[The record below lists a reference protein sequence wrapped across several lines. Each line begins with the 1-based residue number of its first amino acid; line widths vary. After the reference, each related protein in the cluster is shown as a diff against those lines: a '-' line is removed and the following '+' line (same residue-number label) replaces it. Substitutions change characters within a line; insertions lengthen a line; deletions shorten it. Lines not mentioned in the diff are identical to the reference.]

1 MQPAYMGSH
10 LSSSTNMVSS
20 PSYGTKFGSSYT
32 ASSAY
37 TNNKRPMLFK
47 SSKYVINKTEEASKD

>member
-1 MQPAYMGSH
+1 MGSH
-10 LSSSTNMVSS
+10 LSSSTSNMVNS
-20 PSYGTKFGSSYT
+20 PSYGSKFGSSYT

-47 SSKYVINKTEEASKD
+47 SSKYVINKTEESGKD